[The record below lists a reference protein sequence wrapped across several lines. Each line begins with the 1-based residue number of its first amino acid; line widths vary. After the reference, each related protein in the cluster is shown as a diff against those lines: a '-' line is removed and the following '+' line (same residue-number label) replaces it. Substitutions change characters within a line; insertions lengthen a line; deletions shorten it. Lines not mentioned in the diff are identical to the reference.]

1 MPSGPS
7 IGQVVQLRE
16 AIGQGISA
24 LLGIPAGLQSTG
36 SNVKVLGEEA
46 GRMFERRCKSLRSL
60 CEIALTECYHRMGL
74 AQTSDLIQLV
84 DELAAPC
91 RDLSVVSTLAKDG
104 LLDMEVARSLVAGVL
119 RVDHCA
125 KRPVKVSGKDEEKHH
140 MDGTEEDDQQDV
152 AESVNDG

>member
-16 AIGQGISA
+16 AIGLGISA
-24 LLGIPAGLQSTG
+24 MLGIPAGLQSNG

-74 AQTSDLIQLV
+74 AQPSDLIQLV

-91 RDLSVVSTLAKDG
+91 RDLSVVSALAKDG
-104 LLDMEVARSLVAGVL
+104 LLDMDVARSLVAEVL
-119 RVDHCA
+119 RVDHCE
-125 KRPVKVSGKDEEKHH
+125 KRPEEVNAKGGEKKG
-140 MDGTEEDDQQDV
+140 MDDTEECEQQDI
-152 AESVNDG
+152 AESVNGG